1 MPEVYKYDGP
11 KYDIES
17 LEFLNKPDNSPIST
31 PINYDAPDNE
41 TLDYKKIESI
51 SKMLNYD
58 MNSTI
63 QNTRPLNTLPLP
75 LNEKK
80 KKTVVLDLDNT
91 LVHASFTPIPQ
102 YDFLITVPGMGES
115 DDTLTYHVQ
124 KRPGVDL
131 LLQRLSEYKYEII
144 VFTSAEET
152 YADAILNKLEMDN
165 NITIEFRLYKDSC
178 TIMEIQ
184 SKEDDDENEGKGNVK
199 EQKVVMVKDLARLG
213 RDLKNVIIV
222 DDDPAG
228 YTFQPE
234 NAVSLKAFKGDL
246 TDRELWKVMDL
257 CRVAVTCGDVREA
270 IRTHAFITTI
280 NEKYACSL
288 RQRQLERERMLS
300 GVNLSKI
307 RKTIVVELF
316 EVLVSTSQSPLQHY
330 DFIIS
335 SVTEDGETE
344 TLYVSI
350 RPGVL
355 YLFTELRKN
364 FEIIVFTESRHETA
378 DVILGKID
386 VNFDISRRFYRG
398 HCKKVGDGYV
408 KDLKKIGLNLCNAM
422 IVDVN
427 PGCYKSQ
434 PENGIS
440 IRKFEQRNVNDKE
453 LYQLAD
459 FCSVAASYQD
469 LRRAIWLN
477 RGANNAAKESP
488 ANEDGDNVSDKRR
501 WSFF

>member
-1 MPEVYKYDGP
+1 MEV
-11 KYDIES
+11 
-17 LEFLNKPDNSPIST
+17 
-31 PINYDAPDNE
+31 
-41 TLDYKKIESI
+41 
-51 SKMLNYD
+51 
-58 MNSTI
+58 
-63 QNTRPLNTLPLP
+63 
-75 LNEKK
+75 
-80 KKTVVLDLDNT
+80 
-91 LVHASFTPIPQ
+91 
-102 YDFLITVPGMGES
+102 
-115 DDTLTYHVQ
+115 
-124 KRPGVDL
+124 
-131 LLQRLSEYKYEII
+131 
-144 VFTSAEET
+144 
-152 YADAILNKLEMDN
+152 
-165 NITIEFRLYKDSC
+165 
-178 TIMEIQ
+178 Q
-184 SKEDDDENEGKGNVK
+184 SKEDDEEKEAKGNVK
-199 EQKVVMVKDLARLG
+199 EEKVVMVKDLARLG

-228 YTFQPE
+228 YTFQRE

-288 RQRQLERERMLS
+288 RQRQLKRERMLS

-307 RKTIVVELF
+307 KKTIVLELF

-335 SVTEDGETE
+335 SVTEDVETV
-344 TLYVSI
+344 TL
-350 RPGVL
+350 
-355 YLFTELRKN
+355 
-364 FEIIVFTESRHETA
+364 
-378 DVILGKID
+378 
-386 VNFDISRRFYRG
+386 RFYRG
-398 HCKKVGDGYV
+398 HCRKVGDGYV
-408 KDLKKIGLNLCNAM
+408 KDIKKIGLNLCNAM

-440 IRKFEQRNVNDKE
+440 IRRFEQGNVNDKE
-453 LYQLAD
+453 LYQLAN
-459 FCSVAASYQD
+459 FCNVAASYQD

-488 ANEDGDNVSDKRR
+488 ANEDGDNTIDKRR